1 MTREDCAMFHSP
13 AASEQG
19 PLTVGE
25 RLCDLAFLN
34 HDGQPFSL
42 YANHIFGWP
51 KAVFLM
57 DSAD

>member
-1 MTREDCAMFHSP
+1 MFHSP

-19 PLTVGE
+19 LLTVGE

-42 YANHIFGWP
+42 YANHVFGWP